1 MGCNVTVSNTTQQE
15 QLKEIG
21 SYLKQIRE
29 EQSITL
35 DEVAIKTR
43 IRYGLLTAIE
53 EGELEQLPEPVFI
66 QGFIRRYGEVLGLDG
81 CALAQTFP
89 VAPVITSIPPN
100 SLELAS
106 STKLPELEV
115 RKENLGAAKGRG
127 IPLYVPL
134 IMLAL
139 AALGGAVYLFNKQLN
154 KPSTV
159 DAVKPQQP
167 AISQPNQKADKPTR
181 TLPPPPA
188 TIPTAPPNKTP
199 NPPVSS
205 VSPSPIAKPENNSA
219 SSVTPSPIAPG
230 NKTTPNKSPINVSV
244 DVKGDSWVRVVAD
257 GKTVFEGTLT
267 KGKQQTWTANKKLSI
282 RSGNA
287 GAVYVAFNHKEAKV
301 LGKEGQVE
309 EVTFTPEP

>member
-1 MGCNVTVSNTTQQE
+1 MTVSNTTQQE

-43 IRYGLLTAIE
+43 IRYGLLQAIE

-66 QGFIRRYGEVLGLDG
+66 QGFIRRYGEVVGLDG
-81 CALAQTFP
+81 CALAQTFTI
-89 VAPVITSIPPN
+89 APIITSIPPN
-100 SLELAS
+100 ALEVAS
-106 STKLPELEV
+106 SNKFPEREV
-115 RKENLGAAKGRG
+115 RKENLGTAKGRG
-127 IPLYVPL
+127 IPVYVSL
-134 IMLAL
+134 LMLVL
-139 AALGGAVYLFNKQLN
+139 AGLGGAVYLLNKQLN
-154 KPSTV
+154 KSSAV
-159 DAVKPQQP
+159 DAVTPQQP
-167 AISQPNQKADKPTR
+167 AITQLNQKADKPTR

-188 TIPTAPPNKTP
+188 TIPTAPANKTP
-199 NPPVSS
+199 NPPISS
-205 VSPSPIAKPENNSA
+205 VSPSPIAKPENKPAN
-219 SSVTPSPIAPG
+219 SVTPSPITSG
-230 NKTTPNKSPINVSV
+230 NNTTPNKSPINVSV

-257 GKTVFEGTLT
+257 GKTVFEGTLS
-267 KGKQQTWTANKKLSI
+267 KGKQQAWTANKKLTI

-287 GAVYVAFNHKEAKV
+287 GAVYVAFNHKQATD